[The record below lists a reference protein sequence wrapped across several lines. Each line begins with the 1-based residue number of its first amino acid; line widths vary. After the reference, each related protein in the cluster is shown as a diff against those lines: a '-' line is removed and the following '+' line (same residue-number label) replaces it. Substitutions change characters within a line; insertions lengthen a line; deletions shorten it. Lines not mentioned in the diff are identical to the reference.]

1 MSTFDEMQD
10 PATRAAALRVFGLT
24 EEDPAPATTEGAPQ
38 PTNTRTPDPV
48 QAARFQQQMPARPDM
63 DPNDF
68 FGLTSFSPAWQDISH
83 LI

>member
-24 EEDPAPATTEGAPQ
+24 EEDPAPATTDGDPQ
-38 PTNTRTPDPV
+38 PDPV
-48 QAARFQQQMPARPDM
+48 QAARFQQQMPARPGM
-63 DPNDF
+63 NPSDF

>member
-24 EEDPAPATTEGAPQ
+24 EEDPAPATTEGDPQ
-38 PTNTRTPDPV
+38 PTNIRPPDPV
-48 QAARFQQQMPARPDM
+48 QAARFNPPPARRDM

-68 FGLTSFSPAWQDISH
+68 FGLTSFRPAWQDISH